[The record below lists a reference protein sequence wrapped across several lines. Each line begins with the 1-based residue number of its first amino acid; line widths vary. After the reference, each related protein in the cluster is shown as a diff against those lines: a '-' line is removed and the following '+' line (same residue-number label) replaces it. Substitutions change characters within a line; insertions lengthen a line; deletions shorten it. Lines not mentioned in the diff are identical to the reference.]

1 MSVALRIAPLVFVAA
16 VLQVSAISGARILG
30 AEPDLLLVTV
40 VAVGLVAGS
49 IAGAGAGFAA
59 GLLVDVMTLG
69 VLGTTAIILTPAG
82 YWAGRYGE
90 TTGRGRR
97 YAAPARRVRDLDR
110 RDGLGGVAIHFLLG
124 QPVSAREALVTLL
137 PSALLAAAL
146 LVLPIVRLCRV
157 VIAPPSAVR
166 ARPPRGAWCERTP
179 RTASGGTRRR
189 GSCHPTRGSR
199 RRTG

>member
-1 MSVALRIAPLVFVAA
+1 VSVALRSAPLVFVAA
-16 VLQVSAISGARILG
+16 VLQVSAIAGARILG

-40 VAVGLVAGS
+40 IAVGLVAGS
-49 IAGAGAGFAA
+49 VAGAGAGFAA

-97 YAAPARRVRDLDR
+97 YAAPVAAFAISIAA
-110 RDGLGGVAIHFLLG
+110 GLGGVAIHFLLG
-124 QPVSAREALVTLL
+124 QPVSAREALVTLF
-137 PSALLAAAL
+137 PSALLAAL

-157 VIAPPSAVR
+157 VIAPPQHYEPAGRV
-166 ARPPRGAWCERTP
+166 ELV
-179 RTASGGTRRR
+179 
-189 GSCHPTRGSR
+189 
-199 RRTG
+199 